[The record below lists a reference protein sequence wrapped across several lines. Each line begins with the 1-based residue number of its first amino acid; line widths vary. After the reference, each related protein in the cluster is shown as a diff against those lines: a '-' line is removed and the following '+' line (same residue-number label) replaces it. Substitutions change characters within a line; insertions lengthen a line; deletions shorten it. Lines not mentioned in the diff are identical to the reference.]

1 MPLISSVSI
10 AGRNQ
15 TTVVDVY
22 RADSALAA
30 LTQQAGGIIDA
41 DADFRTQTL
50 PVIADTTNVVPVDEG
65 ADKTI
70 SDASVTTP
78 KYNVKLWPLFRA
90 VTEQYEANKDPA
102 ALAAET
108 VNAMTPRFPIGFDKY
123 YMDLIIAGGS
133 VTEVVFD
140 PAAGVASLKSLLSN
154 FTTTS
159 FAADGFALTRL
170 GVNELGFNVDGQKLR
185 NDLTQA
191 TGLNTAVTGAAL
203 ANKGS
208 NTVLGLVGPNG
219 QSAISIAAGMSMIRM
234 AEATIDGKG
243 PRNGYVNYR
252 GQMAM
257 GFGNAQATNEDLTID
272 GAGWV
277 VLTLAP

>member
-15 TTVVDVY
+15 TTVVDVF
-22 RADSALAA
+22 RADSAMATLTAA
-30 LTQQAGGIIDA
+30 AGGIIDS

-65 ADKTI
+65 EDKTI
-70 SDASVTTP
+70 SDATVTTP
-78 KYNVKLWPLFRA
+78 KYNVKMWPLFRA
-90 VTEQYEANKDPA
+90 ITEQYEANKDPA

-108 VNAMTPRFPIGFDKY
+108 VGAMTPRFPIGLDKY
-123 YMDLIIAGGS
+123 YMDLIIAGAS
-133 VTEVVFD
+133 VTEVVYD
-140 PAAGVASLKSLLSN
+140 PTAGVASIKSLLSN
-154 FTTTS
+154 FTSTS
-159 FAADGFALTRL
+159 FAADGFALTRR

-191 TGLNTAVTGAAL
+191 TGLNTAVTGAVL

-208 NTVLGLVGPNG
+208 NTVLGLVGPHG
-219 QSAISIAAGMSMIRM
+219 QSAISIAAGMSVVRL
-234 AEATIDGKG
+234 AEAEIDGKG

-257 GFGNAQATNEDLTID
+257 GWGNAQATNQDLTID